1 MAVHKG
7 LPDGAGPR
15 TVAVVQLVAVSQ
27 SGVVIDYQVSPE
39 IQPLLAAVEERF
51 EYEMGYTSADA
62 LAANPHDDTWAN
74 RWLEILQEV
83 GDHRLALFVHAA
95 TDVHLSMPGLDA
107 TIKYP
112 DEARTE
118 YSLISTHATEM
129 SEAAKQW
136 RFASAR
142 DAAQQLESVIR
153 LQTQRL
159 AEEGFDGAAIT
170 TDLSQLV
177 A

>member
-1 MAVHKG
+1 M
-7 LPDGAGPR
+7 
-15 TVAVVQLVAVSQ
+15 VAVVQWIAVSQ
-27 SGVVIDYQVSPE
+27 SGVVFDYQVNPE
-39 IQPLLAAVEERF
+39 IQPLLAAVEEWF
-51 EYEMGYTSADA
+51 EQEMGYTSAHVMTT
-62 LAANPHDDTWAN
+62 NPHDDTWAN

-95 TDVHLSMPGLDA
+95 TDIHLSMPGPDQ

-118 YSLISTHATEM
+118 YSLITTHTSEM

-170 TDLSQLV
+170 TDLSQLII
-177 A
+177 